1 MVKKNLTKAF
11 FVSFGIGVLIFLLGL
26 VIGYGFDILR
36 VDDVSTSLKSIE
48 LETLNYIT
56 SQEFVD
62 TFGGDYCDLLDYKL
76 KSLSP
81 QLAEIGQTL
90 VNYEER
96 YIFSG
101 DEYKLLKGKYFLL
114 EIRAYTLFTRLNNEC
129 GFDSDLILYFY
140 DQHHELSKRQ
150 GYVLDTL
157 VNSEGIQIF
166 SFDRSFEI
174 IDFLINRYEVEESPT
189 VIVNEG
195 KKFSGFVNLRFCIL

>member
-96 YIFSG
+96 NIFS
-101 DEYKLLKGKYFLL
+101 E
-114 EIRAYTLFTRLNNEC
+114 
-129 GFDSDLILYFY
+129 
-140 DQHHELSKRQ
+140 QQ
-150 GYVLDTL
+150 G
-157 VNSEGIQIF
+157 
-166 SFDRSFEI
+166 
-174 IDFLINRYEVEESPT
+174 
-189 VIVNEG
+189 
-195 KKFSGFVNLRFCIL
+195 